1 VTVIL
6 TGWYEKECG
15 AIILDETGESLS
27 DIVARLIKRDPEDF
41 GHTDMELELHLPS
54 GEIRLVEDQV
64 ESMVKDEY
72 I

>member
-15 AIILDETGESLS
+15 AIVLDETGESLS

>member
-1 VTVIL
+1 MTVIL

-15 AIILDETGESLS
+15 AIVLDETGESLS

-41 GHTDMELELHLPS
+41 GHTNMELELHLPS

>member
-1 VTVIL
+1 MTVIL

-15 AIILDETGESLS
+15 AIILDETGGSLS

>member
-1 VTVIL
+1 MTVIL

-41 GHTDMELELHLPS
+41 GHTDMEVNWGTLEDY
-54 GEIRLVEDQV
+54 EDV
-64 ESMVKDEY
+64 GSIIYKLLEEEL
-72 I
+72 